1 VTAKATRRL
10 ARFPSLFL
18 LVATLVLSLIVIK
31 LNTNLSSKA
40 TRPSNPPNWGFAAKL
55 DNGVQNIPISESPIY
70 IQFQSDNFNPQLGYT
85 AEIMF
90 KPSAAAFPSKF
101 LFSYLSGGSDQ
112 PSLQLLVSSYSDN
125 TSGYGMTLQ
134 SFINERTE
142 TGTCQQNS
150 IVIFTP
156 SLTSEQITSWHH
168 AAIAIQND
176 GQYTLFLDGKRSPQ
190 VLTLAGICP
199 SSDPFVV
206 GVGNGLVASFAG
218 TLDEVRISNV
228 ARYTPDFPGITAPF
242 GLDINTLALYH
253 FDKDYK
259 DFAGK
264 SGAGT
269 PIGKIDFVR
278 SRIK

>member
-1 VTAKATRRL
+1 MTAKATRRL

-176 GQYTLFLDGKRSPQ
+176 GQYTLFL
-190 VLTLAGICP
+190 
-199 SSDPFVV
+199 
-206 GVGNGLVASFAG
+206 ASFAG